1 MKRVSSAGRQS
12 RSSIEQRLSRADPAL
27 GRVIA
32 AVNARLGPPRIKPSE
47 ASPFESLVRAVVYQ
61 SVSGKVAAT
70 IFARLKTGLGGS
82 VRPGVVTK
90 ITSAGLVSVG
100 LSGSKARAIRGLADW
115 FCDNPATA
123 RRLAQLP
130 DEKIA
135 TWLTSIP
142 GIGLWTVNVFLIF
155 SLARPDVIPAAD
167 KGIRRGV
174 QLVCGLPQAA
184 TPKQVQARS
193 RRWRPHR
200 SLASIYLWNA
210 VKLNLTP
217 SDIKGRKKA
226 A

>member
-1 MKRVSSAGRQS
+1 MRQISSARRQS
-12 RSSIEQRLSRADPAL
+12 RPSIEQRLSRADPAL

-32 AVNARLGPPRIKPSE
+32 AVNARLGPQRIKPSE
-47 ASPFESLVRAVVYQ
+47 ASAFESLVRAVVYQ
-61 SVSGKVAAT
+61 SVSGKAAAT

-82 VRPGVVTK
+82 VRPAEVAK
-90 ITSAGLVSVG
+90 KTSAGLMSMG

-115 FCDNPATA
+115 FGNNPAIA

-130 DEKIA
+130 NEEIA
-135 TWLTSIP
+135 TWLTGIP

-167 KGIRRGV
+167 MGIRRGV

-184 TPKQVQARS
+184 TLKQVQERS
-193 RRWRPHR
+193 LRWQPDR

-210 VKLNLTP
+210 VKLNLTQ
-217 SDIKGRKKA
+217 SDIKGRRKA